1 MFEIGDT
8 MTWHRIS
15 DDRRRVDEVRGKI
28 LKIARNGV
36 FIELMLTAWRR
47 RTASSGGCEWR
58 EIACCQ

>member
-1 MFEIGDT
+1 

-36 FIELMLTAWRR
+36 FIELMLPDGVGR